1 MLQKNSQRKEISQ
14 SKISKKSVN
23 DKLQNLKMDQ
33 CIFDIEILKNET
45 KSPNING
52 EENIE
57 FLISTIPKKPPQSI
71 SANSIRWRA
80 IKD

>member
-14 SKISKKSVN
+14 SKNFKKSVN

-52 EENIE
+52 EENMS
-57 FLISTIPKKPPQSI
+57 F
-71 SANSIRWRA
+71 
-80 IKD
+80 